1 MFKGFNFTDGK
12 IIAFSIIGMIFVL
25 IISMILIGQ
34 GTVRHVPITFKEEI
48 KATVAFKKIDG
59 DIKVVGLIGNT
70 GINPTLIS
78 RIGEETEYS
87 LTVINEDNDAHVF
100 YIDGLNV
107 HTKLLHYGEND
118 TITT

>member
-48 KATVAFKKIDG
+48 KQQ
-59 DIKVVGLIGNT
+59 
-70 GINPTLIS
+70 
-78 RIGEETEYS
+78 
-87 LTVINEDNDAHVF
+87 
-100 YIDGLNV
+100 
-107 HTKLLHYGEND
+107 
-118 TITT
+118 